1 MSLAVCLKIIYS
13 GSSFSMGSVV
23 LLDEKICAILYNFG
37 LFYIHPPLC
46 PEDFEVSTKESRL
59 PISEVLNV
67 DAWC

>member
-1 MSLAVCLKIIYS
+1 
-13 GSSFSMGSVV
+13 MGSVV
-23 LLDEKICAILYNFG
+23 LLDEKICAILYYFG
-37 LFYIHPPLC
+37 LLYIHPPLC